1 MENKIITNQKPRKFK
16 NENTERKKKSYNTQA
31 WKNLSRIQKMEKP
44 LCECCKIDDKVS
56 SVEEIHHAIKF
67 DDQENPEVR
76 SMLLLD
82 KDNLI
87 SLCKD
92 CHQKYHKNPKELT
105 GLQRN
110 FFHEKQMIV
119 KRKYESQLIFLTIK

>member
-1 MENKIITNQKPRKFK
+1 MTAIQKPRKFK
-16 NENTERKKKSYNTQA
+16 NENTERKKKLYNTQA
-31 WKNLSRIQKMEKP
+31 WKNLSKIYKQEHP
-44 LCECCKIDDKVS
+44 LCECCKNDGKTS
-56 SVEEIHHAIKF
+56 SVEEVHHLIKF

-82 KDNLI
+82 NDNLI

-92 CHQKYHKNPKELT
+92 CHQKYHKNQKELS

-110 FFHEKQMIV
+110 LFHEKQLLV
-119 KRKYESQLIFLTIK
+119 KRKYENQLIFLTIK

>member
-1 MENKIITNQKPRKFK
+1 MTAIQKPRKFK
-16 NENTERKKKSYNTQA
+16 NENTERKKKLYNTQA
-31 WKNLSRIQKMEKP
+31 WKNLSMIYKQEQP
-44 LCECCKIDDKVS
+44 LCECCKIDGKTS
-56 SVEEIHHAIKF
+56 SVEEVHHLIKF
-67 DDQENPEVR
+67 DDQEKEEVR

-110 FFHEKQMIV
+110 LFHEKQLLV
-119 KRKYESQLIFLTIK
+119 KRKYENQLIFLTVK

>member
-1 MENKIITNQKPRKFK
+1 MTAIQKPRKFK
-16 NENTERKKKSYNTQA
+16 NENTERKKKLYNTQA
-31 WKNLSRIQKMEKP
+31 WKNLSKIYKQEHP
-44 LCECCKIDDKVS
+44 LCECCKIDGKTS
-56 SVEEIHHAIKF
+56 SVEEVHHLIKF
-67 DDQENPEVR
+67 DDQEKEEVR

-92 CHQKYHKNPKELT
+92 CHQKYHKNQKELS

-110 FFHEKQMIV
+110 LFHEKQLLV
-119 KRKYESQLIFLTIK
+119 KRKYENQLIFLTVK

>member
-1 MENKIITNQKPRKFK
+1 MTAIQKPRKFK
-16 NENTERKKKSYNTQA
+16 NENTERKKKLYNTQA
-31 WKNLSRIQKMEKP
+31 WKNLSMIYKQEHP
-44 LCECCKIDDKVS
+44 LCECCKIDGKTS
-56 SVEEIHHAIKF
+56 SVEEVHHLIKF
-67 DDQENPEVR
+67 DDQEKEEVR

-110 FFHEKQMIV
+110 LFHEKQLLV
-119 KRKYESQLIFLTIK
+119 KRKYENQLIFLTVK

>member
-1 MENKIITNQKPRKFK
+1 MTAIQKPRKFK
-16 NENTERKKKSYNTQA
+16 NENTERKKKLYNTQA
-31 WKNLSRIQKMEKP
+31 WKNLSMIYKQEHP
-44 LCECCKIDDKVS
+44 LCECCKIDGKTS
-56 SVEEIHHAIKF
+56 SVEEVHHLIKF
-67 DDQENPEVR
+67 DDQEKEEVR

-92 CHQKYHKNPKELT
+92 CHQKYHKNQKELS

-110 FFHEKQMIV
+110 LFHEKQMIV
-119 KRKYESQLIFLTIK
+119 KRKYENKLIFLTVK

>member
-1 MENKIITNQKPRKFK
+1 MTTTQKPRKFK
-16 NENTERKKKSYNTQA
+16 NENTERKKKLYNSQA
-31 WKNLSRIQKMEKP
+31 WKNLSMIYKQEYP
-44 LCECCKIDDKVS
+44 LCECCKIDGKTS
-56 SVEEIHHAIKF
+56 SVEEVHHLIKF
-67 DDQENPEVR
+67 DDQEKEEVR

-92 CHQKYHKNPKELT
+92 CHQKYHKNQKELT

-110 FFHEKQMIV
+110 LFHEKQLLV
-119 KRKYESQLIFLTIK
+119 KRKYENQLIFLTVK

>member
-1 MENKIITNQKPRKFK
+1 MTAIQKPRKFK
-16 NENTERKKKSYNTQA
+16 NENTERKKKLYNTQA
-31 WKNLSRIQKMEKP
+31 WKNLSAIYKQEHP
-44 LCECCKIDDKVS
+44 LCECCKIDGKTS
-56 SVEEIHHAIKF
+56 SVEEVHHLIKF
-67 DDQENPEVR
+67 DDQEKEEVR

-92 CHQKYHKNPKELT
+92 CHQKYHKNQKELS

-110 FFHEKQMIV
+110 LFHEKQLLV
-119 KRKYESQLIFLTIK
+119 KRKYENQLIFLTVK

>member
-1 MENKIITNQKPRKFK
+1 MTAIQKPRKFK
-16 NENTERKKKSYNTQA
+16 NENTERKKKLYNTQA
-31 WKNLSRIQKMEKP
+31 WKNLSMIYKQEHP
-44 LCECCKIDDKVS
+44 LFECCKIDGKTS
-56 SVEEIHHAIKF
+56 SVEEVHHLIKF

-92 CHQKYHKNPKELT
+92 CHQKYHKNQKELS

-110 FFHEKQMIV
+110 LFHEKQLLV
-119 KRKYESQLIFLTIK
+119 KRKYENKLIFLTIK